1 VKSSP
6 TAGPIAAVRRFLR
19 HPLAQRVIRNSGY
32 LLGAQTTA
40 AGLSM
45 LQGILAARL
54 LGVEG
59 LGLLGV
65 ITQFSSVINR
75 LTSFRMGEL
84 VISYVSRFA
93 AQGDTRRPAAVFKAA
108 GIAELVS
115 SAAAFGILA
124 ALAPWAAR
132 TLAHR
137 PAVAD
142 EFILYGLVLLANG
155 MAESST
161 GLLQVFNRYR
171 TLAVLT
177 AVQSVITLGLIAVGF
192 VRGAD
197 LPWVVF
203 AYLVGKAAWALGV
216 TAAAV
221 RQATREWGAGWW
233 RAPLSVLDPTRR
245 ELIRFAFSTNLSASL
260 NLVTR
265 DSEVLWL
272 GAFSTPLQVGYYKV
286 ALAVINI
293 LLIPVT
299 PLITTTYRE
308 VAREVGERQWANV
321 RYLLRSGTLLAASW
335 TLPATLGL
343 ALFGPWV
350 IRLYGPEFAPA
361 YPMLLVLLGGA
372 AVANLLYWNR
382 AALLP
387 LGLPDFPTKV
397 LFVAALLKIVG
408 ILLFVPAGG
417 GVAMAWLLTL
427 FFIGSA
433 AVLVWRTLR
442 ELRRAEMRFAAASV
456 G

>member
-1 VKSSP
+1 MNPSS

-233 RAPLSVLDPTRR
+233 RAPLSALNPTRR

-272 GAFSTPLQVGYYKV
+272 GAFSTPLQVG
-286 ALAVINI
+286 
-293 LLIPVT
+293 
-299 PLITTTYRE
+299 
-308 VAREVGERQWANV
+308 
-321 RYLLRSGTLLAASW
+321 
-335 TLPATLGL
+335 
-343 ALFGPWV
+343 
-350 IRLYGPEFAPA
+350 
-361 YPMLLVLLGGA
+361 
-372 AVANLLYWNR
+372 
-382 AALLP
+382 
-387 LGLPDFPTKV
+387 
-397 LFVAALLKIVG
+397 
-408 ILLFVPAGG
+408 
-417 GVAMAWLLTL
+417 
-427 FFIGSA
+427 
-433 AVLVWRTLR
+433 
-442 ELRRAEMRFAAASV
+442 
-456 G
+456 